1 MNQQQSARF
10 RISNFA
16 DPHSRCSGRF
26 DTDSYEEGYLGN
38 LLEFEIE
45 RIAADSEL
53 LHLDIMD
60 NVFVPNLTFNF
71 AESQEIIETSP
82 IPVDVHLMI
91 ADPDESAV
99 KYAQVGAASVTF
111 HFEAA
116 SDPGNIIDQI
126 KSHNA
131 RVGLAIKPDTTFE
144 EISHLVAD
152 IDMLLIMT
160 VEPGFGGQSFMPN
173 MMPKVRQA
181 RTAIDL
187 LPQPRAWL
195 QVDGGITLETL
206 MTAAG
211 AGADT
216 FVAGSAIFR
225 CDDPAQ
231 MIRKMKTL
239 LNRD

>member
-1 MNQQQSARF
+1 MSQY
-10 RISNFA
+10 RICPSILNA
-16 DPHSRCSGRF
+16 DRQ
-26 DTDSYEEGYLGN
+26 N
-38 LLEFEIE
+38 LKFEIE

-116 SDPGNIIDQI
+116 SDPGKIIDQI

-195 QVDGGITLETL
+195 QVDGGITLDTL